1 MEELLLWLSLLDN
14 APNYLVGCITQKR
27 WKNFHCGFLALRTCA
42 FILKSVPK
50 LLECRPTQT
59 LGSRQDFL
67 PSKFIHLCSFLQGH
81 HQDKF
86 DNNRTENII
95 TFSYTIKYFIYK
107 NLRILNNVYCIWQ
120 KNICRKLL
128 YWVGFIEI
136 QYQIYTQE
144 TSFIHDSCLDFLVS
158 TGS

>member
-1 MEELLLWLSLLDN
+1 MIVISKVMSRGISSEAAAATIKSERKKSRSLLDN
-14 APNYLVGCITQKR
+14 TPNYLVGCVTQKR

-86 DNNRTENII
+86 NNNRTENII
-95 TFSYTIKYFIYK
+95 TFSYTIKYFIGIQKLK
-107 NLRILNNVYCIWQ
+107 NL
-120 KNICRKLL
+120 
-128 YWVGFIEI
+128 E
-136 QYQIYTQE
+136 
-144 TSFIHDSCLDFLVS
+144 
-158 TGS
+158 

>member
-107 NLRILNNVYCIWQ
+107 NLRILNNVYGKKYIYISNLQNTIILGW
-120 KNICRKLL
+120 L
-128 YWVGFIEI
+128 YRNSISN
-136 QYQIYTQE
+136 IYTRNVIY
-144 TSFIHDSCLDFLVS
+144 S
-158 TGS
+158 

>member
-27 WKNFHCGFLALRTCA
+27 WKNFYCGFLALRTCA

-86 DNNRTENII
+86 DN
-95 TFSYTIKYFIYK
+95 KYLIEQKISQINTYIQKLK
-107 NLRILNNVYCIWQ
+107 NLEYCIWQ
-120 KNICRKLL
+120 K
-128 YWVGFIEI
+128 
-136 QYQIYTQE
+136 IYIY
-144 TSFIHDSCLDFLVS
+144 F
-158 TGS
+158 